1 MDPLTD
7 AASASGSGVD
17 VIKMN
22 QYLCTQ
28 TTCPPVIGSVVVYF
42 DASHLTATYARTL
55 TGYLDEKIAAL
66 T

>member
-1 MDPLTD
+1 
-7 AASASGSGVD
+7 
-17 VIKMN
+17 MN